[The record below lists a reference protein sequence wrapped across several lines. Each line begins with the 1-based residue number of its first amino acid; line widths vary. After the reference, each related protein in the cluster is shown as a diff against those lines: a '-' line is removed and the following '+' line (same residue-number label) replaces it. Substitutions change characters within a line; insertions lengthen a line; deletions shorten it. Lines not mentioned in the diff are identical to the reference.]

1 MMTRRLLPIAAILA
15 VASGCMHSTT
25 SNPPALVA
33 APRAPDAALVAPSM
47 DALANE
53 MTTPAS
59 PKQLTQKPG
68 DFVVY
73 KFSGS
78 YRKQPLTLTQRVV
91 DVKGWTL
98 VVDYTLKDGARK
110 RTARVTFDKAPGAKR
125 EMVSIVRIDGA
136 KETPMTA
143 ADLDAL
149 MAETVLAADE
159 NESTLGTESLTLAVG
174 GKKLDCTKTSY
185 RVVLGKKK
193 ATMSTVTS
201 AAFSWGDVGG
211 EIRGD
216 DGKVLYRVEVL
227 DAGNDVTKNGVLA
240 RTSDEP

>member
-25 SNPPALVA
+25 SNAPPLVVAQA
-33 APRAPDAALVAPSM
+33 APGAPAAAAPSI
-47 DALANE
+47 DALAAE
-53 MTTPAS
+53 VTPAS

-98 VVDYTLKDGARK
+98 VVEYTLKDDARK

-125 EMVSIVRIDGA
+125 EMVSILRIDGA
-136 KETPMTA
+136 KETTMTPA
-143 ADLDAL
+143 ELDAL

-185 RVVLGKKK
+185 RVVVGKKK

-201 AAFSWGDVGG
+201 AAFTWGDVGG

-227 DAGNDVTKNGVLA
+227 DAGNDVAKNGALA
-240 RTSDEP
+240 EAP